1 MTSASLN
8 LGYFSIVLV
17 VVSKLDDLCMQ
28 QVYTLH
34 TQTHGGT
41 TDAASECQ
49 LPVWRVEAED
59 MCGWPEHLCRRRHP
73 VEWEGNRVSYNAKK
87 M

>member
-41 TDAASECQ
+41 TDAASEYGGQVPAAC
-49 LPVWRVEAED
+49 VEGRGRGHVRLARAS
-59 MCGWPEHLCRRRHP
+59 L
-73 VEWEGNRVSYNAKK
+73 S
-87 M
+87 